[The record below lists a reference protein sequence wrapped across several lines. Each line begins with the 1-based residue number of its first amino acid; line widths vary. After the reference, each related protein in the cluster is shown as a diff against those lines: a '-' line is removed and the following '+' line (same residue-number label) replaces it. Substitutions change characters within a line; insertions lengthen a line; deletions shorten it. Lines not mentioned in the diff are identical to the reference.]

1 MPLFPTVPLDGQIV
15 YVNGVNYFWSSNRQT
30 WKRVLANALSA
41 TTSITSGGTSGNA
54 FVGNLQAFA
63 NVIVAD
69 GVSSTFPL
77 VSNISNQA
85 QLVVHVDG
93 IYQIPGVNF
102 TANGNVLIFDS
113 APTANSEIVVQN
125 AIFAGSGG
133 TTSSGV
139 ATVTVSSSAP
149 ASPSDGALWLDN
161 DNGKL
166 AVYLGGGWIEVSS
179 GAVNYTASAFVSNG
193 DIATSANINAANVI
207 ASTAVYAAQY
217 FYTNGA
223 PFVGG
228 STVVSGGSANISV
241 YNNNSLVAS
250 NIAGISIS
258 GVDAN
263 ASVISN
269 GIVQVKIGEQGT
281 IASNSAAVSV
291 GTTVTQLDSFP
302 IGTYRTAKYI
312 ISVTGASSYQA
323 TEALI
328 VHDDI
333 NSYLTTY
340 AIIYTGANALMSFSS
355 NIVSNNVVLWG
366 TGTISGN
373 AVRLQKTYVRT

>member
-1 MPLFPTVPLDGQIV
+1 MPLFPNIPLDGQIV
-15 YVNGVNYFWSSNRQT
+15 YINGTNYFWSGSRQT

-41 TTSITSGGTSGNA
+41 TTSLTSGGTTGNA

-63 NVIVAD
+63 NVFVAD
-69 GVSSTFPL
+69 GVTSNFGL
-77 VSNISNQA
+77 VANVSNQA

-93 IYQIPGVNF
+93 IYQVPGVNF
-102 TANGNVLIFDS
+102 TANGNVLIFDT
-113 APTANSEIVVQN
+113 APVANSEIVVQN

-133 TTSSGV
+133 STTGA

-149 ASPSDGALWLDN
+149 NTASDGALWLDE

-179 GAVNYTASAFVSNG
+179 GAVNYTANSFVASG
-193 DIATSANINAANVI
+193 DIATSANINGNNII

-217 FYTNGA
+217 FYTNGT
-223 PFVGG
+223 PFIGG
-228 STVVSGGSANISV
+228 STVSSGGSANISV

-250 NIAGISIS
+250 NISGISIS
-258 GVDAN
+258 GIDAN
-263 ASVISN
+263 AASIGS

-281 IASNSAAVSV
+281 IASNAAAISVS
-291 GTTVTQLDSFP
+291 TASTELDSFP
-302 IGTYRTAKYI
+302 VSTYRTAKYI
-312 ISVTGASSYQA
+312 ISVTGTSSYQA

-328 VHDDI
+328 VHDNT

-340 AIIYTGANALMSFSS
+340 AILYTGANAVMTFSS
-355 NIVSNNVVLWG
+355 NIVSNNVILWG
-366 TGTISGN
+366 TGVTSGN
-373 AVRLQKTYVRT
+373 SVRLQKTYVRT